1 MSSNNGECPYR
12 LGEDGAGRLVL
23 TGPDGLEVVGV
34 EPVRAFPLSA
44 PRRGI
49 SLTDPT
55 GAEVLWVADL
65 DELPPEMRA
74 PLEQRLARYEF
85 VPTILRVL
93 SVSAAV
99 EPSEWE
105 VETDRGLA
113 RFSLQS
119 EDDVHALSE
128 SRALITDAH
137 GVRYLIPDIRQ
148 LDAGSRRWLERF
160 L

>member
-1 MSSNNGECPYR
+1 MSSSNGEWPYR
-12 LGEDGAGRLVL
+12 LREDEAGRLVL
-23 TGPDGLEVVGV
+23 TGPDGREVVGV

-55 GAEVLWVADL
+55 GAEVHWVADL
-65 DELPPEMRA
+65 DELPPEARA
-74 PLEQRLARYEF
+74 PLERRLARYEF
-85 VPTILRVL
+85 IPIILRVL

-105 VETDRGLA
+105 VETDRGRA
-113 RFSLQS
+113 VFSLQS
-119 EDDVHALSE
+119 EEDVHQLSE
-128 SRALITDAH
+128 TRALITDAH
-137 GVRYLIPDIRQ
+137 GVRYLIPDVGR